1 MRIELERMTL
11 GEARERLGPNDTFVV
26 FNEQA
31 NRFFTREGSYAA
43 SGTTQETAEELNFL
57 ITRNWAPEFIAI
69 IFRTHTAEE
78 LAAMPPMQRLAYEC
92 KIAPVKKAIDPL
104 ALKTVLA
111 ASAIGVPDNLGSINR
126 STVAALL
133 ARSAHVRN
141 LIPSEDLASFDIA
154 VDAAMEKL
162 RAANVTSPSTLKIS
176 QAIKN
181 QDCSFNL
188 MRKHYIIGCGGV
200 GSWLAPSLCLLR
212 SPQEVILVDGDTL
225 ETKNLNRQLFT
236 PEQVGSNKAEALAA
250 EVRTAKPSQSSTAP
264 APSSTTRRTGYSA
277 VWTTTRRG
285 WLCCTVAT
293 STDAKPSSRPMR
305 VRHLRRTIIGARGRK
320 HRSTREC
327 IIQSWPPTA
336 AATHAAHQP
345 AAPEKRKP
353 TIANS

>member
-31 NRFFTREGSYAA
+31 GRFFTRGGAYASSA
-43 SGTTQETAEELNFL
+43 TTQETADELSLL

-69 IFRTHTAEE
+69 TFRTHTAEG

-92 KIAPVKKAIDPL
+92 KFAPVKKAIDPL

-111 ASAIGVPDNLGSINR
+111 GSAIGVPDNLGSINR

-162 RAANVTSPSTLKIS
+162 QAANATSPATLKIS

-181 QDCSFNL
+181 QDCSF
-188 MRKHYIIGCGGV
+188 
-200 GSWLAPSLCLLR
+200 
-212 SPQEVILVDGDTL
+212 
-225 ETKNLNRQLFT
+225 
-236 PEQVGSNKAEALAA
+236 
-250 EVRTAKPSQSSTAP
+250 
-264 APSSTTRRTGYSA
+264 
-277 VWTTTRRG
+277 
-285 WLCCTVAT
+285 
-293 STDAKPSSRPMR
+293 
-305 VRHLRRTIIGARGRK
+305 
-320 HRSTREC
+320 
-327 IIQSWPPTA
+327 
-336 AATHAAHQP
+336 
-345 AAPEKRKP
+345 
-353 TIANS
+353 